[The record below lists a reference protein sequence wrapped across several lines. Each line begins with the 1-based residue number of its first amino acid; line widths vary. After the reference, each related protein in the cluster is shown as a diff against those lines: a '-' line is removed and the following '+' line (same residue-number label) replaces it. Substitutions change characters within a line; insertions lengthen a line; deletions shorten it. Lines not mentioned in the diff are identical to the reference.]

1 MSEIALQNRFRYD
14 SYSIEYTES
23 NMFDSSGNRY
33 EGTRGYEE
41 EHHWDCDG
49 SLTYKLS
56 YREGG
61 QFETGYQYTTYS
73 ELLLAAEK
81 SPDID
86 TAEIYLKAAIT
97 YIQENGLLN
106 GYDLEIKEGTF
117 PLYQK
122 GSNNI
127 NAWWKEL
134 NDDLADIQLAREN
147 LMTGNDSGILP
158 SDVMKNLITP
168 AYINPPRL

>member
-1 MSEIALQNRFRYD
+1 MKTRVIYGIVLFKEGLEMSRLRNFFVGAGMIIIVIMLLITCIIAVNVVIPAL
-14 SYSIEYTES
+14 EYHTASKE
-23 NMFDSSGNRY
+23 
-33 EGTRGYEE
+33 
-41 EHHWDCDG
+41 
-49 SLTYKLS
+49 
-56 YREGG
+56 
-61 QFETGYQYTTYS
+61 QYTTYS

-147 LMTGNDSGILP
+147 LATGNDSGILP